1 MPQYPHPYGYG
12 QYHGQPPLQPYTYP
26 NAPSYPV
33 PGHVTPYNPSVTP
46 VHRDVSQASY
56 DMNATHIPG
65 LGIGG
70 TAPVESGV
78 ASWNQSAGFPVPTPH
93 APPQQVYGR
102 NPFEADSSQPGA
114 SNGSRSDAPSN
125 QAAIEAPRSSA
136 IVEMEEG
143 ELSEGQFEDLY
154 EPREDASDA
163 PVKPVNKSFPLPV
176 GESSQPASAA
186 DTPDGG
192 FYGTD
197 EDDGGKDAR
206 GNEGRERSASYSPF
220 LSPREVQSEIPTPQ
234 TVMDK
239 EAQSTR
245 AEPVVEARSLA
256 SPNRQV
262 STQAPPAAST
272 SNGPSNIGGSAVQS
286 QGDPLSSFKS
296 LQEAKKEAQ
305 KAILRLWPLGVKYQN
320 YIEEGFD
327 EKLIKGLFLDLHLDM
342 PKAAA
347 GSPAATSRATQVK
360 QGGGTDQSKSSQ
372 PSKQPQAPPSTKDS
386 ASMSEQSRKG
396 EERKD
401 RIARLLAAKAA
412 KTPAAPNPPK
422 PAPTPSERTVPESQA
437 QGPAPAAQTSAP
449 SRSKTWGEKER
460 LLQQKIAALQKAREA
475 RKAAEGTTGTG
486 TAQGGSS
493 EEIIMSQ
500 GISAGSSTS
509 PSIPPAPKTFNG
521 SQKSADAQAA
531 SSQATPSQLLS
542 PLPGL
547 ALTPNGL
554 QNTSNQRKRPVAL
567 DFVDYP
573 SGQGVAKRPFVQAR
587 QETSLIID
595 VSDGSDDEDMEMD
608 MDIGSPVE
616 ETLSSQSAGI
626 SGQHGPAIRDF
637 PPLTD
642 TFPKRQLSS
651 PAPSVT
657 PPGGRVTSTKRTTE
671 LDLKEKAIQDMRRK
685 IALAEAKRKAKQSA
699 GGSVTPNRSEQGIQ
713 RSKGTQPP
721 PTQTTEFMSSQDGSD
736 RSSSGFT
743 PEPSSAYAP
752 ASSEAHLDPLQQG
765 QRRGHMSSENPRVES
780 SLTEKMKRLQQLQD
794 EQERLKAEL
803 ERSIAEQKRLA
814 AELQQLDTTSPS
826 TETAGPNGSKSETQ
840 PVQPVSTLEAPSEQQ
855 EEGCSTT
862 QPGSATVDGQG
873 RRSPPPQPV
882 SGGGNDEAPSEVGSF
897 HKRPEEGPSLGADK
911 DIVGRVL
918 DASADRSLEAPAE
931 SALFLPKGDAMVQ
944 EAAGDVLNPSPNPE
958 SAKNNSSAAHGLE
971 QMGSSNADETTP
983 MELESQSPSPEAVE
997 RTSSVNAES
1006 PTPLPDQISGSA
1018 QPRAPAQEIETEVA
1032 REVQVVS
1039 SSGAGTL
1046 GLTQQQ
1052 VQDRP
1057 ESKTHSKLKPYQS
1070 PLRYFHAYRFHPEY
1084 QNAVAGGLRSLTY
1097 SNRIDPER
1105 ELCPFE
1111 LTGEQCPTNCEYQ
1124 HFRTISAPDDQI
1136 LLELGNSDDLSD
1148 EQKSGFIKGLRELLQ
1163 KFKADKVRDF
1173 DTIARGIVEF
1183 RTQFLGDKSKV
1194 LRLEGVTI

>member
-1 MPQYPHPYGYG
+1 MSQYPHPYGYG
-12 QYHGQPPLQPYTYP
+12 QHHGQPPLQPYTYP

-46 VHRDVSQASY
+46 VHRDVSQAAY

-70 TAPVESGV
+70 TAPVESYGSFESGV
-78 ASWNQSAGFPVPTPH
+78 SSWNQPAGLPVPTPH
-93 APPQQVYGR
+93 APQQQVYGR
-102 NPFEADSSQPGA
+102 NTFEAGSSQPGA
-114 SNGSRSDAPSN
+114 SNSSRSDAPSN
-125 QAAIEAPRSSA
+125 QAAIEAPRPSA

-163 PVKPVNKSFPLPV
+163 PVKPVNKTFPLPV

-234 TVMDK
+234 AAMDK
-239 EAQSTR
+239 EAQSTP
-245 AEPVVEARSLA
+245 AEPVVETQSLA

-272 SNGPSNIGGSAVQS
+272 SNGSSNIGGSAVQS
-286 QGDPLSSFKS
+286 QGDPFSSFKS

-347 GSPAATSRATQVK
+347 GSPAATSRATQPQ
-360 QGGGTDQSKSSQ
+360 QGGGTDQSKPSQ
-372 PSKQPQAPPSTKDS
+372 PSSKQPQAPPSTKDS

-412 KTPAAPNPPK
+412 KAPAAPNPPK
-422 PAPTPSERTVPESQA
+422 PAPTPSEKTVLESQA

-486 TAQGGSS
+486 TTQGGSG
-493 EEIIMSQ
+493 EETTMSQ

-509 PSIPPAPKTFNG
+509 PSIPTAPKAFNG
-521 SQKSADAQAA
+521 SQKSADTQTA
-531 SSQATPSQLLS
+531 SSQAIPSQPRS

-547 ALTPNGL
+547 ALTSNGL

-567 DFVDYP
+567 DFVDYS
-573 SGQGVAKRPFVQAR
+573 SGQGVSKRPFVQTR

-699 GGSVTPNRSEQGIQ
+699 GGSVTPNRPEQGIKG
-713 RSKGTQPP
+713 SKGTQPP
-721 PTQTTEFMSSQDGSD
+721 PTQTAEFMSSQDGSD

-743 PEPSSAYAP
+743 PEPSSAYAH
-752 ASSEAHLDPLQQG
+752 ASSEAHLDPLQRG
-765 QRRGHMSSENPRVES
+765 DHRGHMSSENPRVES

-814 AELQQLDTTSPS
+814 AELQQFDTTSPS
-826 TETAGPNGSKSETQ
+826 TETAGPNGSNSESQ

-855 EEGCSTT
+855 GEGCST
-862 QPGSATVDGQG
+862 QPRRTTVDVQG
-873 RRSPPPQPV
+873 RRSPSPQTV
-882 SGGGNDEAPSEVGSF
+882 SGRGNDEAPSEVGSF
-897 HKRPEEGPSLGADK
+897 HKRREEGPSLDADN
-911 DIVGRVL
+911 DIVGRIP
-918 DASADRSLEAPAE
+918 DASADHSLETPAV
-931 SALFLPKGDAMVQ
+931 SALFLPKSDAMAQ
-944 EAAGDVLNPSPNPE
+944 EAARDVLIPSPNPE
-958 SAKNNSSAAHGLE
+958 SAKSNSSAAHGLG

-997 RTSSVNAES
+997 HTSSVNAES

-1018 QPRAPAQEIETEVA
+1018 QPREPAQEIEAEVA
-1032 REVQVVS
+1032 GE
-1039 SSGAGTL
+1039 
-1046 GLTQQQ
+1046 

-1057 ESKTHSKLKPYQS
+1057 ESKAHSKLKPYQS

-1084 QNAVAGGLRSLTY
+1084 QNTVAGGLRSLTY

-1136 LLELGNSDDLSD
+1136 LLELGNSEDLSV
-1148 EQKSGFIKGLRELLQ
+1148 EQKSGFIQGLRDLLQ

-1183 RTQFLGDKSKV
+1183 RTRFLGDKSKV